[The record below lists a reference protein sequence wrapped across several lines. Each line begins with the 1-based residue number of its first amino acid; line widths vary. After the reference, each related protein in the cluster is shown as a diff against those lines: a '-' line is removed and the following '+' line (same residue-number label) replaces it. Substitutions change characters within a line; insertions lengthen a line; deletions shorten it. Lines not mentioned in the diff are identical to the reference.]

1 MKVYF
6 FLIFIIFFSNSV
18 LPQNKI
24 TVYDIKITGNSI
36 TKDNIILREIPF
48 KIGEKIEIQDLKLK
62 LNQAKINLTNLNLFN
77 FIEISDS
84 MKNVQ
89 AVVHIN
95 VVERWYFWPYPIF
108 EISDRNFN
116 TWWKEFKRN
125 NYTDFSRLN
134 YGVFFNW
141 ENFRGQNELIQF
153 KVRKGFK
160 EHYLIGYNKP
170 QLNINEH
177 IGINLFSQIFRR
189 KKTFYTTSHD
199 TLLYYT
205 DKNKYTSIDY
215 ETHAEILFRKKI
227 NYIHKLKIAYF
238 LSKISKQIAI
248 LNPNYLANESEIGSF
263 IKFSYEFEKNFLD
276 YNIYPLEGHFLQFE
290 CAKYLQLKS
299 PVNYFEIVGKIE
311 KHHKIQR
318 RMFFGS
324 SIKGKWNNVN
334 SIAYF
339 AQKALGFDDYIRG
352 YEYYVIDGQKFWLS
366 KSIFKFALIE
376 KNTFL
381 IPKIKMTQF
390 KKTHYSIF
398 LTLFSDMGYVV
409 NNQNINTNL
418 LPNSFLWSQGISIDY
433 LTYYDKLLRIEF
445 SRNHLGE
452 KGLFLHFSNPF

>member
-1 MKVYF
+1 M
-6 FLIFIIFFSNSV
+6 
-18 LPQNKI
+18 
-24 TVYDIKITGNSI
+24 
-36 TKDNIILREIPF
+36 
-48 KIGEKIEIQDLKLK
+48 
-62 LNQAKINLTNLNLFN
+62 
-77 FIEISDS
+77 
-84 MKNVQ
+84 
-89 AVVHIN
+89 
-95 VVERWYFWPYPIF
+95 
-108 EISDRNFN
+108 
-116 TWWKEFKRN
+116 
-125 NYTDFSRLN
+125 
-134 YGVFFNW
+134 
-141 ENFRGQNELIQF
+141 
-153 KVRKGFK
+153 
-160 EHYLIGYNKP
+160 
-170 QLNINEH
+170 
-177 IGINLFSQIFRR
+177 
-189 KKTFYTTSHD
+189 
-199 TLLYYT
+199 
-205 DKNKYTSIDY
+205 
-215 ETHAEILFRKKI
+215 
-227 NYIHKLKIAYF
+227 
-238 LSKISKQIAI
+238 
-248 LNPNYLANESEIGSF
+248 
-263 IKFSYEFEKNFLD
+263 
-276 YNIYPLEGHFLQFE
+276 
-290 CAKYLQLKS
+290 KS

-311 KHHKIQR
+311 KHQKIQH

-409 NNQNINTNL
+409 NKQNINTNL